1 MGLPSQMSP
10 ILMVMMMT
18 MAILMLLVS
27 PIHAMTLETFLETL
41 YNNITNI
48 STIYIYKIE
57 NIKYKVLYYI
67 IVTSKTHETMNSK
80 YNPNTS
86 RPVVFHP
93 PTYQTNPYIPMINV
107 PTTSKLPSPGEIVTS
122 VELLTKHVSDLSRKI
137 DRIESRVNDW
147 VNLQLAE
154 RMCIAERGISAIK
167 TCHNDHD
174 EKIARISQHYL
185 TEKDGDDLYERIQ
198 DLVDQNDDANK
209 CLDRFS
215 DILTTHARKLRHA
228 KHRSRNLAKKYAE
241 IGILRRRVSKVEE
254 NNTENAQCFETTTTE
269 LRGIVD
275 EMAVQLGEYKD
286 RCEYLESMG
295 ASAYNYN
302 YNYNYNSSIE
312 DLYRDLPSLEPIMC
326 DENSGLCDG
335 TDLDVYFSN
344 YWDNTTKTEEKPE
357 ENQKE
362 AKTGEIDEIVV
373 NDNSIMNHIIIN
385 VEEELAKYGDV
396 SNDDDEDDE
405 FEKL

>member
-1 MGLPSQMSP
+1 
-10 ILMVMMMT
+10 
-18 MAILMLLVS
+18 
-27 PIHAMTLETFLETL
+27 
-41 YNNITNI
+41 
-48 STIYIYKIE
+48 
-57 NIKYKVLYYI
+57 
-67 IVTSKTHETMNSK
+67 MNSK

-107 PTTSKLPSPGEIVTS
+107 PTTSKLPSPGEIVAS
-122 VELLTKHVSDLSRKI
+122 VELLTAHVSDLSRKI

-154 RMCIAERGISAIK
+154 RMCIAERGLSAIK

-174 EKIARISQHYL
+174 EKIEHISQHYL
-185 TEKDGDDLYERIQ
+185 TEKDGADLYERIR
-198 DLVDQNDDANK
+198 DLLDQNDDANK

-269 LRGIVD
+269 LRSIVD
-275 EMAVQLGEYKD
+275 EMAAQLHEYKD
-286 RCEYLESMG
+286 KCEYLESMG
-295 ASAYNYN
+295 GF
-302 YNYNYNSSIE
+302 NYNSRSYSHIE

-396 SNDDDEDDE
+396 SNDDDEE
-405 FEKL
+405 FEKI